1 MALEVEKLIAE
12 DDWMTK
18 PATKGDVMLVKH
30 DLENRMDQLEGS
42 LNGRMDQLEGS
53 LNGRMDQLE
62 GSLNGRMDQLEGG
75 LNGRMDRL
83 ETTLNSRIEVEIA
96 KIEVQIAGLH
106 RAFGRTVWIAL
117 AILGAVGILLRFF

>member
-30 DLENRMDQLEGS
+30 DLENRMDRLEGS

-53 LNGRMDQLE
+53 
-62 GSLNGRMDQLEGG
+62 